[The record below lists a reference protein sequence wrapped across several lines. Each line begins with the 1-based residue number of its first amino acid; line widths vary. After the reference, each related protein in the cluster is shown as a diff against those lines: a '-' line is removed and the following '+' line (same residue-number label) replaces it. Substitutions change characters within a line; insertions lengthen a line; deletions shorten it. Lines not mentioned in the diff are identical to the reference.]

1 MTGTDLEM
9 REWMDAWQ
17 AAEAAPPP
25 AAVRE
30 ALLHRV
36 KRRTLGLALLAA
48 SEAVLS
54 AGVLVFLGWLV
65 RRSPYPVD
73 WALAAGLA
81 LLTVGALAFSLW
93 HRRGVWRAPAETT
106 AALLGFSLA
115 RARRRLRG
123 LRAGWWLLGA
133 ELALFVPWI
142 WLRLVEATGAPPA
155 GADLAWSYGFL
166 AVWIGGAATILAAL
180 GRWTRREIRRLEAL
194 RRELS

>member
-1 MTGTDLEM
+1 MTETDLEL

-17 AAEAAPPP
+17 EAEAAPP
-25 AAVRE
+25 AAARD
-30 ALLHRV
+30 ALLRRV

-54 AGVLVFLGWLV
+54 AGVLVFLTWLV

-81 LLTVGALAFSLW
+81 LLTVGILAFSLW
-93 HRRGVWRAPAETT
+93 NRRGVWRAPAETT
-106 AALLGFSLA
+106 AALLAFSLR

-123 LRAGWWLLGA
+123 LRAGWALLGV

-166 AVWIGGAATILAAL
+166 AVWIGGAAAVLAAL
-180 GRWTRREIRRLEAL
+180 GRWTRREIARLENL

>member
-1 MTGTDLEM
+1 MTGTDLEL

-17 AAEAAPPP
+17 AADAAPEPS
-25 AAVRE
+25 ARE
-30 ALLHRV
+30 ALLRRA
-36 KRRTLGLALLAA
+36 KRRSRGLVLLAA

-54 AGVLVFLGWLV
+54 AGVLVFLAWLV

-93 HRRGVWRAPAETT
+93 NRRGVWRAPAETT
-106 AALLGFSLA
+106 AALLAFSLA

-142 WLRLVEATGAPPA
+142 WLHLVEKTGAPPA
-155 GADLAWSYGFL
+155 GADLVWSYGFL
-166 AVWIGGAATILAAL
+166 AVWIGGAAAILAAL
-180 GRWTRREIRRLEAL
+180 VRWSRREIRHLEAL